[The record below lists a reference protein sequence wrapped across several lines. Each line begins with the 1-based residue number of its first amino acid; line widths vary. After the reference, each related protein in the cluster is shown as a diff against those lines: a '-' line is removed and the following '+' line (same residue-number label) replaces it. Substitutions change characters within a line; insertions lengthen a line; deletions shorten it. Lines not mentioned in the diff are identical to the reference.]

1 MFFIKSIEGLFG
13 LKRMW
18 NFILGRTFKKVEK
31 KLDELKEPPKRRRV
45 LVIDDDRY
53 MKTYVQ
59 KWVDDMD
66 VEQIYALPMDISKL
80 AQYDALVVD
89 GMGISNLKY
98 KEGLDFLLDYDKPE
112 GQSVVY
118 HSGLGAY
125 GREREALERRG
136 VAVVTNGSNPEKLTL
151 AIRFPM
157 MKRKEES

>member
-31 KLDELKEPPKRRRV
+31 KLDELKPPKRKKV
-45 LVIDDDRY
+45 LIIDDSHM
-53 MKTYVQ
+53 MKPYLE
-59 KWVDDMD
+59 KWIDDMD
-66 VEQIYALPMDISKL
+66 IEQIYRIPVDLSIL
-80 AQYDALVVD
+80 AGYDALGVY
-89 GMGISNLKY
+89 L
-98 KEGLDFLLDYDKPE
+98 LLDYDKPE

-136 VAVVTNGSNPEKLTL
+136 VAVVTKGSNPEKLTL

>member
-13 LKRMW
+13 LKWMW

-31 KLDELKEPPKRRRV
+31 KLDELKPPKRKKV
-45 LVIDDDRY
+45 LIIDDSHM
-53 MKTYVQ
+53 MKPYLE
-59 KWVDDMD
+59 KWIDDMD
-66 VEQIYALPMDISKL
+66 IEQIYRIPEDLSIL
-80 AQYDALVVD
+80 AGYDALVVD

-136 VAVVTNGSNPEKLTL
+136 VAVVTKGSNPEKLTL